1 MLLRDDTRAFGEIA
15 PDWALKGWQ
24 LYDFLTIFG
33 AAFGVPYQ
41 GGLAAVAW
49 IYEACPTYDSIGV
62 FTQSRY
68 RRLGL
73 GRAAARAL
81 INHIQRVRKKQALWT
96 TQVANEPSVALARL
110 LGFTQYASEM
120 LYEWPSSL

>member
-1 MLLRDDTRAFGEIA
+1 
-15 PDWALKGWQ
+15 
-24 LYDFLTIFG
+24 
-33 AAFGVPYQ
+33 
-41 GGLAAVAW
+41 
-49 IYEACPTYDSIGV
+49 
-62 FTQSRY
+62 
-68 RRLGL
+68 LGL